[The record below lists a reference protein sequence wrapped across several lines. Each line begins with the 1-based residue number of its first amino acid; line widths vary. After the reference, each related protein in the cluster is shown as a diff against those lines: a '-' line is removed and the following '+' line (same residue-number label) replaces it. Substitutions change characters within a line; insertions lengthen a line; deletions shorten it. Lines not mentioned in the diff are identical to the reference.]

1 MASAIPQKPPSSS
14 STPSSSNDENRP
26 TITSYLHLRP
36 SASSGENSAPQPS
49 LDKEMV
55 LRRIRHWKRVNRLHG
70 VLDSFLRSSLELAE
84 KDRRNAGDG
93 WVDDAFSSP

>member
-14 STPSSSNDENRP
+14 STTSSSNDENSS
-26 TITSYLHLRP
+26 TITSFLHLRP
-36 SASSGENSAPQPS
+36 SASSGETSSHQPS
-49 LDKEMV
+49 LDKEIV

-70 VLDSFLRSSLELAE
+70 VLYSFLRSPLDLKE
-84 KDRRNAGDG
+84 KDCLNAGDG